1 MKKEDLYDYDRIPI
15 TKKMKRLYRM
25 ADLFAYPVTLK
36 YKGER

>member
-1 MKKEDLYDYDRIPI
+1 MKKEDVYEYQRIPI
-15 TKKMKRLYRM
+15 TKKMKRWFRM